1 MATGK
6 KQSKRQPLSR
16 KYKIGQ
22 RAKEHERK
30 LKKAAKKN
38 PAMRKK
44 LRKDLGIP
52 NLNPFKQQ
60 ILKRLEEQQKVIKF
74 NELARQRR
82 LQDAVSKRGRRGEHE
97 APKGKSGMAKKGAE
111 SKSRRNGTVPHFA
124 PLFRSC

>member
-6 KQSKRQPLSR
+6 KASKRTPLSR
-16 KYKIGQ
+16 KYKIKH

-82 LQDAVSKRGRRGEHE
+82 LQDAVSSERTLCG
-97 APKGKSGMAKKGAE
+97 GA
-111 SKSRRNGTVPHFA
+111 VPR
-124 PLFRSC
+124 PSI